1 MNAVVA
7 ALPLLP
13 VTEVGALPKVCLA
26 SMLLLSP
33 SAQAI
38 AIVQE
43 QQDLYTRTEREGEQ
57 SGSRPVISYA
67 TSFFANTTVAVHLFR
82 VLAE

>member
-26 SMLLLSP
+26 SMSP